1 MKKKNWLLVGMA
13 LATLSFSGAVRVV
26 DGAAGDEPV
35 PGKVAFEKIKSLAG
49 EWQAPQRND
58 APMINIFRPMAF
70 GTAMLHEEWK
80 NGEQLTAT
88 VFYLV
93 GSELRAD
100 HFCDF
105 YNQPRYT
112 VKPSSDPNVLAFEMR
127 EATNLDAHPRHFRG
141 TTWHLVDATHHT
153 QDWEI
158 VEPGKPARHAKLEFT
173 RTK

>member
-1 MKKKNWLLVGMA
+1 MRKWLSVGIVVVLFA
-13 LATLSFSGAVRVV
+13 ASGGVRVV
-26 DGAAGDEPV
+26 DGAADQEST
-35 PGKVAFEKIKSLAG
+35 PGKLALDRIRSLTG
-49 EWQAPQRND
+49 EWQAPQTND
-58 APMINIFRPMAF
+58 APMINIFRPIAF
-70 GTAMLHEEWK
+70 NTAMIHEEWK

-105 YNQPRYT
+105 YNQPRYAVT
-112 VKPSSDPNVLAFEMR
+112 PSGASGLAFAMR
-127 EATNLDAHPRHFRG
+127 EATNLDTHPRHFHG
-141 TTWHLVDATHHT
+141 TAWNLVDTTHHT

-158 VEPGKPARHAKLEFT
+158 AEPGKPTRHVKLLFT